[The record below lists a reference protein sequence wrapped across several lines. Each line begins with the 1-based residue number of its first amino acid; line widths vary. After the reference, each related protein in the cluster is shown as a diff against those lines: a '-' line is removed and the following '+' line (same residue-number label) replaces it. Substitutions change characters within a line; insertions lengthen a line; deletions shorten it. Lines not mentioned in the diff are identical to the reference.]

1 MTRFVLQRLGGL
13 VVTLAVIISLTF
25 VLLRSAPGNP
35 FDDERALDAGVRER
49 LMEKYALDGPLL
61 WQLFRYWGDLL
72 RGDLRESLKYRNRT
86 VAEIIAQC
94 LPASV
99 ALGLVSFIIC
109 LSLGVM
115 AGVVAAAYQNKWPD
129 HAVMFCALVGIS
141 LPAFVL
147 GPLFILLFSFTLKI
161 APVGGWGS
169 FSQVWLPAVVLA
181 LPFAAYIA
189 RLTRTSMLDQLRL
202 DYVRTARA
210 KGVTEWKVLLVHT
223 LRNAFLP
230 VLSYSGPL
238 AANIVTGS
246 LVIELIFHIPGM
258 GQFFVNGVLNRD
270 VFLVCGVVI
279 VYSSLLVL
287 MNLLVDVAY
296 FFFDRRIKLT

>member
-1 MTRFVLQRLGGL
+1 MTRFVLQRLSGL

-35 FDDERALDAGVRER
+35 FDDERAMSADVRER
-49 LMEKYALDGPLL
+49 LMRQYGLDGPVAG
-61 WQLFRYWGDLL
+61 QLARYWGDLL

-86 VAEIIAQC
+86 VAEIIGQS

-99 ALGLVSFIIC
+99 ALGLVSFVMC
-109 LSLGVM
+109 LSMGVA
-115 AGVVAAAYQNKWPD
+115 AGVVAAAFQNRWPD
-129 HAVMFCALVGIS
+129 HAVMLCALVGIS

-147 GPLFILLFSFTLKI
+147 GPLFILFFSFTLKV

-202 DYVRTARA
+202 DYVRSARA
-210 KGVTEWKVLLVHT
+210 KGVAEWKVLLVHT

-287 MNLLVDVAY
+287 MNLAVDVAY
-296 FFFDRRIKLT
+296 CFFDRRIKLG